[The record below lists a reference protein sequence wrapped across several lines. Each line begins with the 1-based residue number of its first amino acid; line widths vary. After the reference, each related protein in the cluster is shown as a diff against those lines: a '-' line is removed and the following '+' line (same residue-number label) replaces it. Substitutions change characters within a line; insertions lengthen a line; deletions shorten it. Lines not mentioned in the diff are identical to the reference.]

1 MSIYCLKSTWRMLNR
16 CPRNDCKNI
25 AVSTL
30 RSGMKENTDSYGII
44 NTGIN
49 DAAYKFTI
57 HASACFGGVFCIY
70 RTVPHRE
77 KEDLCAVLHI
87 PKTMESLF
95 LQGDSRNRF
104 QMKRYRLLYYIISCF
119 LLCLGEFIN

>member
-1 MSIYCLKSTWRMLNR
+1 MLYR

-25 AVSTL
+25 GVSTL
-30 RSGMKENTDSYGII
+30 QSGMIDNTDSYGII
-44 NTGIN
+44 NTVIN
-49 DAAYKFTI
+49 DAAYKFPI
-57 HASACFGGVFCIY
+57 HASVLFRRCCLY

-87 PKTMESLF
+87 QNTMESLF

-104 QMKRYRLLYYIISCF
+104 QMKRYRLLY
-119 LLCLGEFIN
+119 